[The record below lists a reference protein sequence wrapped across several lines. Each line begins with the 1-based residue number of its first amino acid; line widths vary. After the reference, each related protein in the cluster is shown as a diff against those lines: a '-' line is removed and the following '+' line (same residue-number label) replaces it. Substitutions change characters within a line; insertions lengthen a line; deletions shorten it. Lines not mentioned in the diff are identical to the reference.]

1 MATSSTGL
9 EVWVKEATSDDD
21 AFSVMIPANALV
33 DHLKKAIK
41 NEESLEC
48 AASKLKIKVGEE
60 VLKPTTKVSEIIG
73 ANDGEHP
80 IFFTQPPGKPD
91 FTVLRHIP
99 CICEHTPSLLPPFFL

>member
-1 MATSSTGL
+1 MTTSL
-9 EVWVKEATSDDD
+9 KVWVKETEHNRSAFKILVPEAADVDD
-21 AFSVMIPANALV
+21 
-33 DHLKKAIK
+33 LKKAIK

-91 FTVLRHIP
+91 FTVLHRIP